1 MKFACRVDDDNSSGL
16 THCKRPSQSVAL
28 CAGRVEVKANVGF
41 GQETTGIRFQPAL
54 STYVVPAADTRAE
67 KDDYGLSFR
76 LTEFFRLAV
85 IRYPSR
91 LFSDGRRDSPKSDQ
105 QHRVHHCDL

>member
-1 MKFACRVDDDNSSGL
+1 AVRLDVAGLVSYANSSWL
-16 THCKRPSQSVAL
+16 ADFTSPSQPATFF
-28 CAGRVEVKANVGF
+28 AGRVDVKANVGF

-76 LTEFFRLAV
+76 LTEFLRLAV

-91 LFSDGRRDSPKSDQ
+91 LFSDGRRDSPKGDQ
-105 QHRVHHCDL
+105 